1 MSEIRRIYIAGGAGV
16 GKTTLMKLLAKSTGS
31 PTFELDELLWAK
43 TGSDDEEFSDAKRQE
58 IVHEIAVRPAWISE
72 GVYVGRAQELWH
84 EADLVIYIR
93 SNLRSM
99 LWRRFLRHVKA
110 ELRRNNRHP
119 GWLNLFRIMRTVAR
133 QYRRTETG
141 DIDNYQDDNLSEA
154 KIQAKAN
161 QQRHKVLKIYV
172 NPNIEQIL
180 AVIADK

>member
-1 MSEIRRIYIAGGAGV
+1 MAEIRKIYIAGGAGV

-31 PTFELDELLWAK
+31 PAFELDELIWAK
-43 TGSDDEEFSDAKRQE
+43 TGSNEEEFSDVKRQE
-58 IVHEIAVRPAWISE
+58 IVHEIAVRSAWIAE

-93 SNLRSM
+93 SSLRSM
-99 LWRRFLRHVKA
+99 LWRVFLRHLKA

-119 GWLNLFRIMRTVAR
+119 GWLNLFRMMRTVAR
-133 QYRRTETG
+133 QYRGTETG
-141 DIDNYQDDNLSEA
+141 DLDNYQDDVLTEA

-161 QQRHKVLKIYV
+161 QQRHKVLEISG